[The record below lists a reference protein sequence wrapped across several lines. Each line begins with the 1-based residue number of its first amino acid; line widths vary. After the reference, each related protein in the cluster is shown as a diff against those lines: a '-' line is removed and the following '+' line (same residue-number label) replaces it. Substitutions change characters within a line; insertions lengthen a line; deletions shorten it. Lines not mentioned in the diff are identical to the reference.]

1 MFDSKRK
8 SFSVNSD
15 PVSTAVAGRPPY
27 HWNWKIGEV
36 RCCLLRI
43 NFHFFGGLKG
53 REGLTLLHRNVR
65 MFECLDWKQPEQL
78 VKTTCIWCAG

>member
-27 HWNWKIGEV
+27 HWNWKVEISFQG
-36 RCCLLRI
+36 
-43 NFHFFGGLKG
+43 
-53 REGLTLLHRNVR
+53 
-65 MFECLDWKQPEQL
+65 
-78 VKTTCIWCAG
+78 